1 MKTLSSILSICILSS
16 CTNPTE
22 VQEPKLYDLE
32 TKQLTAGKNSSDLSC
47 GDTVDQDGDY
57 LDLLL
62 RAKDA
67 GQITDQQFEN
77 AKSNLLKNLELDK
90 AEENSG
96 DNGE

>member
-1 MKTLSSILSICILSS
+1 M
-16 CTNPTE
+16 NPTE
-22 VQEPKLYDLE
+22 VQEPKLYGQE
-32 TKQLTAGKNSSDLSC
+32 TKQLSASKNNSELSC
-47 GDTVDQDGDY
+47 CDTVDQDGDY

-90 AEENSG
+90 AEQGSA
-96 DNGE
+96 DTGE